1 MIELNGV
8 WKGFGEQ
15 QILEDISF
23 QINEGDRL
31 CIIGQSGSGK
41 SVTMK
46 IMTGILKADKGSVLI
61 DGEDV
66 TKFRPK
72 DWTKVLVN
80 FGVVFQ
86 GAALFDS
93 LSVLEN
99 VGLRLFED
107 RKFSREKITSLARE
121 SLSQVG
127 LDPDTVMPKY
137 PSELSGGMQKRVGVA
152 RAIVHK
158 PQYVFYDEPTTG
170 LDPVNSGLIDDLMHE
185 LSLQE
190 GRTSIIITHDMFTV
204 KTIATKVAYIH
215 NRRLH
220 FFGTPEE
227 LFASKDPDVVA
238 FLARS
243 LS

>member
-1 MIELNGV
+1 MIELQGV
-8 WKGFGEQ
+8 WKGFGKQ

-23 QINEGDRL
+23 KVEVGDRL

-46 IMTGILKADKGSVLI
+46 IMTGILKADQGSLII
-61 DGEDV
+61 DGVDA
-66 TKFRPK
+66 TNFRPK

-99 VGLRLFED
+99 VGLRLFEE
-107 RKFSREKITSLARE
+107 RKFSREKITELARK
-121 SLSQVG
+121 SIAQVG
-127 LDPDTVMPKY
+127 LDPDTVLAKY

-158 PQYVFYDEPTTG
+158 PDYVFYDEPTTG
-170 LDPVNSGLIDDLMHE
+170 LDPVNSGLIDDLMHT
-185 LSLQE
+185 LSLEE
-190 GRTSIIITHDMFTV
+190 GRTSIIITHDMYTV

-220 FFGTPEE
+220 FMGTPDE
-227 LFASKDPDVVA
+227 LFASQDPDVKA
-238 FLARS
+238 FLSRS

>member
-1 MIELNGV
+1 MIELHGV
-8 WKGFGEQ
+8 WKGFNGQ
-15 QILEDISF
+15 SILEDITLDV
-23 QINEGDRL
+23 NEGDRL

-46 IMTGILKADKGSVLI
+46 IMTGILKADKGQVVI
-61 DGEDV
+61 DGSDV
-66 TKFRPK
+66 TNFRPK
-72 DWTKVLVN
+72 DWTKILVN
-80 FGVVFQ
+80 YGVVFQ

-99 VGLRLFED
+99 VGLRLFEE
-107 RKFSREKITSLARE
+107 RKFSREKITELARE
-121 SLSQVG
+121 SLGQVG
-127 LDPDTVMPKY
+127 LDPETVLHKY
-137 PSELSGGMQKRVGVA
+137 PSELSGGMQKRVGIA

-158 PQYVFYDEPTTG
+158 PRYVFYDEPTTG
-170 LDPVNSGLIDDLMHE
+170 LDPVNSGLIDDLMRE
-185 LSLQE
+185 LSMQE
-190 GRTSIIITHDMFTV
+190 GRPSIIITHDMYTV

-220 FFGTPEE
+220 FWGTAEE
-227 LFASKDPDVVA
+227 LFASDDPDVKA

>member
-1 MIELNGV
+1 MIELHGV
-8 WKGFGEQ
+8 WKGFGKQ
-15 QILEDISF
+15 QILEDISLKVDK
-23 QINEGDRL
+23 GDRL

-46 IMTGILKADKGSVLI
+46 IMTGILKADRGRLII
-61 DGEDV
+61 DGEDA
-66 TKFRPK
+66 TDFRPK

-99 VGLRLFED
+99 VGLRLFEE
-107 RKFSREKITSLARE
+107 RKFSRQKITELARE
-121 SLSQVG
+121 SVRQVG
-127 LDPDTVMPKY
+127 LDPDTVMHKY

-185 LSLQE
+185 LSLEE
-190 GRTSIIITHDMFTV
+190 GRTSIIITHDMYTV

-220 FFGTPEE
+220 FYGTPEE
-227 LFASKDPDVVA
+227 LFASEDPDVKA